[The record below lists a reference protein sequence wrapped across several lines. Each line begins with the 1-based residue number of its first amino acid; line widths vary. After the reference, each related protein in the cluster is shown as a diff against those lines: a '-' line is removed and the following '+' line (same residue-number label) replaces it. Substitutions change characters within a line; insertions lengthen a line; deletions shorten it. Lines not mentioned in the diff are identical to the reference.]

1 MNFERKKDEI
11 RIQEVNL
18 DRERESIE
26 SRLRLH
32 EQYDSQIN
40 LLRSA
45 GLLERLSSGRE
56 GIKGPQKERNTHIPP
71 TQTSRNASSPTRGTS
86 PPR

>member
-32 EQYDSQIN
+32 EQYDPQIN

-56 GIKGPQKERNTHIPP
+56 GIKGPKGEEYPYPP
-71 TQTSRNASSPTRGTS
+71 YADIRNASSP
-86 PPR
+86 

>member
-1 MNFERKKDEI
+1 MDFSRPQREI
-11 RIQEVNL
+11 KIQEL
-18 DRERESIE
+18 DLSREKESIE

-32 EQYDSQIN
+32 EQYDPQIN

-56 GIKGPQKERNTHIPP
+56 GIKGPKGEEYPYPP
-71 TQTSRNASSPTRGTS
+71 YADIRNASSP
-86 PPR
+86 